1 MIMNIRN
8 GDNMNNKDILMKYRM
23 AVFDKHKE
31 LIAQTHDLADIEK
44 IAKMY
49 AIIISK
55 IDHEIAYQ

>member
-31 LIAQTHDLADIEK
+31 LIEKTHDLADIEK
-44 IAKMY
+44 IARMY
-49 AIIISK
+49 ALIITK